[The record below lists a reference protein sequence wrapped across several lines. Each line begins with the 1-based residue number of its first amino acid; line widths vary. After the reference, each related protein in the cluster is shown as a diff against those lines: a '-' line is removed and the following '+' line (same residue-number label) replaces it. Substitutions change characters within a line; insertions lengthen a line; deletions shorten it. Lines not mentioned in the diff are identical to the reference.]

1 MLIYF
6 QYFVLDLEVVSCL
19 LIFLMSSIGM
29 TDATSILSSLNSDVD
44 QQMRRATE
52 CNSIDQE
59 KTVNSSSFSFIDVMT
74 SSTIDGIKRSNV
86 CGDGYRIDGALL
98 KSYPYSKSQSYFPHE
113 DCYMTFQVDEID
125 SNGIDSVFSCARLV
139 DRIIKFVFD
148 FYLLI

>member
-59 KTVNSSSFSFIDVMT
+59 KTVNSNSFSFIDVMT

-125 SNGIDSVFSCARLV
+125 SNGIDSVFSSARLV